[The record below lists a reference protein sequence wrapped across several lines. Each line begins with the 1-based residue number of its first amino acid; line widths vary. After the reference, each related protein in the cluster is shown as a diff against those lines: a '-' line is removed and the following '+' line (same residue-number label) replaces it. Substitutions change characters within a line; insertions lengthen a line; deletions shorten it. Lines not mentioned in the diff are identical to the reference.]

1 MDFAQKFSTEN
12 TRENAYVKAFLV
24 KLPKNKVRFEMNVP
38 LEAVKKKSIF
48 FARILYVCMK
58 LVIARITMFKF

>member
-58 LVIARITMFKF
+58 LVIARITMLKF

>member
-1 MDFAQKFSTEN
+1 M
-12 TRENAYVKAFLV
+12 KAFLV

-58 LVIARITMFKF
+58 LIIARITMFKF